1 MKYYELFN
9 NMPVSELTG
18 IFILNHIIRENKMK
32 IFFSEHDIGHYKK
45 LNNDDAWNSDVYD
58 IGNNIKRNV
67 SY

>member
-32 IFFSEHDIGHYKK
+32 IFFSEQYEI
-45 LNNDDAWNSDVYD
+45 L
-58 IGNNIKRNV
+58 
-67 SY
+67 